1 MPLIVDDIERHI
13 LLRAHQSL
21 IDKRN
26 TGYPVTIRNLAVTL
40 YIVLPSGE
48 VPHEITPIHEIQLIS
63 EEITQILGKRRFH
76 HRHHLTATVE
86 LHRCTFHL
94 CPLLISS
101 HMTSVAT
108 IHTGEKHT
116 QLIHVFVFRI
126 VTRDI
131 ITILLVLI
139 FLNDT
144 APSRLTL
151 FRYRYAS
158 TTLVLTFYL
167 RYISLAVDQRSLT
180 VLLTGQIGTQG
191 KDILRS
197 VLVHRRIG
205 CRTNQCQGIG

>member
-1 MPLIVDDIERHI
+1 M
-13 LLRAHQSL
+13 
-21 IDKRN
+21 
-26 TGYPVTIRNLAVTL
+26 TL

-48 VPHEITPIHEIQLIS
+48 IPHEITPVHEIQLIS
-63 EEITQILGKRRFH
+63 EEITQVLDKCRFH
-76 HRHHLTATVE
+76 HRHHLATTVE
-86 LHRCTFHL
+86 LHRCTL
-94 CPLLISS
+94 YLRPLLIGRYMISS
-101 HMTSVAT
+101 AT

-131 ITILLVLI
+131 IMILLVFI

-158 TTLVLTFYL
+158 AALVLTLHL
-167 RYISLAVDQRSLT
+167 RDIGLTVDQRSLT
-180 VLLTGQIGTQG
+180 VLLASQIGTQG

-205 CRTNQCQGIG
+205 CRTDQCQGIG

>member
-1 MPLIVDDIERHI
+1 
-13 LLRAHQSL
+13 
-21 IDKRN
+21 
-26 TGYPVTIRNLAVTL
+26 
-40 YIVLPSGE
+40 
-48 VPHEITPIHEIQLIS
+48 
-63 EEITQILGKRRFH
+63 
-76 HRHHLTATVE
+76 
-86 LHRCTFHL
+86 
-94 CPLLISS
+94 
-101 HMTSVAT
+101 MTSVAT

-131 ITILLVLI
+131 IMILLVFI

-158 TTLVLTFYL
+158 AALVLTL
-167 RYISLAVDQRSLT
+167 HLGYIGLTVDQRSLT
-180 VLLTGQIGTQG
+180 VLLASQISTQG

-205 CRTNQCQGIG
+205 CRTDQCQGIG